1 MLSPRRCND
10 GDPKV
15 AAPCPDG
22 SLLSP
27 ASNDEKLAPPTRVV
41 SSIKDD
47 DDSCMDLCSSSDD
60 DSCEERRAID
70 NNNIENNGNG
80 KRSPVK
86 STQLQKKLKFASG
99 IFATPLREKCE
110 KAPSKPVI
118 DLCLSSEGEEEAGQ
132 KIAESEE
139 KDRLSRKRKIF
150 DEVYRVDKG
159 ADSYNCTSMTSST
172 GTLLSGSTHV
182 LTPSCSRSK
191 NDMEWREFG
200 IFDKNFQ
207 SNVMLLTDTSLE
219 FSPSELSFFNNMKL
233 STTED
238 LRKADT
244 NVLSTQ
250 LLHSANF
257 KKACAFYAWKDGKQ
271 LRDFMKFKV
280 ARNTVLKWKRRV
292 ELASIVKEEVT
303 DENESLGDVKSEDNV
318 SLTDILSSKEAKLL
332 HDHCGIET
340 ATQLITAE
348 EKLITQK
355 LSRAST
361 ILDQFEDRSA
371 RQIEF
376 ICEGMLFSWLLR
388 AREAVENTD
397 STATTMEAET
407 SESED
412 DEVHASSEILTPL
425 SYVDYLFCEQ
435 ECISSDHE
443 LSRID
448 PSLLSR
454 SYTAFLHTKGHD
466 VTYIQAHM
474 KMSQLRHEA
483 SLVISGASSTDNSS
497 QTSSRLDVST
507 LPKGVMLNA
516 SNLCNK
522 VFDEHKLPKKT
533 IFTYDDQNFILYEF
547 LVSINDSLIPNS
559 GKGAFLTFK

>member
-1 MLSPRRCND
+1 
-10 GDPKV
+10 
-15 AAPCPDG
+15 
-22 SLLSP
+22 
-27 ASNDEKLAPPTRVV
+27 
-41 SSIKDD
+41 
-47 DDSCMDLCSSSDD
+47 
-60 DSCEERRAID
+60 
-70 NNNIENNGNG
+70 
-80 KRSPVK
+80 
-86 STQLQKKLKFASG
+86 
-99 IFATPLREKCE
+99 
-110 KAPSKPVI
+110 
-118 DLCLSSEGEEEAGQ
+118 
-132 KIAESEE
+132 
-139 KDRLSRKRKIF
+139 
-150 DEVYRVDKG
+150 
-159 ADSYNCTSMTSST
+159 
-172 GTLLSGSTHV
+172 
-182 LTPSCSRSK
+182 
-191 NDMEWREFG
+191 
-200 IFDKNFQ
+200 
-207 SNVMLLTDTSLE
+207 
-219 FSPSELSFFNNMKL
+219 
-233 STTED
+233 
-238 LRKADT
+238 
-244 NVLSTQ
+244 
-250 LLHSANF
+250 
-257 KKACAFYAWKDGKQ
+257 
-271 LRDFMKFKV
+271 MKFKV

-303 DENESLGDVKSEDNV
+303 DENESLGDVKSEDV
-318 SLTDILSSKEAKLL
+318 ISLTDILSSKEAKLL

-361 ILDQFEDRSA
+361 ILHQFEGRSA

-388 AREAVENTD
+388 AREAIENTD

-412 DEVHASSEILTPL
+412 DEAHASSEILTPL
-425 SYVDYLFCEQ
+425 SYVDYLFCYQ
-435 ECISSDHE
+435 EGILSDHE

-466 VTYIQAHM
+466 ITYIEAHM

-483 SLVISGASSTDNSS
+483 SLVIRGASSTDNSS

-547 LVSINDSLIPNS
+547 LVSITDSLIPNS